1 VADGALGWA
10 SYAPFDRIIVS
21 AAMHDR
27 PMKLLEQ
34 LADGGRLIAPISESA
49 ECIVLFTK
57 QGESVT
63 ERRLARCSFVP
74 LLKGE
79 G

>member
-1 VADGALGWA
+1 M
-10 SYAPFDRIIVS
+10 PE
-21 AAMHDR
+21 R
-27 PMKLLEQ
+27 PTKLLEQ
-34 LADGGRLIAPISESA
+34 LAEGGRLIAPISESA

-57 QGESVT
+57 QGGTVAEQ
-63 ERRLARCSFVP
+63 RLARCSFVP